1 VDENKFLPN
10 CPVRSL
16 ESGMTGDVEMFTL
29 CSSCFVK
36 HHVMFTINVHKCSM
50 FTLCSSCF
58 VKHCVMFTIHVHCVM
73 FTIHVQR
80 TYATGRACHP
90 HDKQN
95 PNVVKS

>member
-58 VKHCVMFTIHVHCVM
+58 VKHGVM

-80 TYATGRACHP
+80 TYALFVMFRETSRNVY
-90 HDKQN
+90 DKC
-95 PNVVKS
+95 S